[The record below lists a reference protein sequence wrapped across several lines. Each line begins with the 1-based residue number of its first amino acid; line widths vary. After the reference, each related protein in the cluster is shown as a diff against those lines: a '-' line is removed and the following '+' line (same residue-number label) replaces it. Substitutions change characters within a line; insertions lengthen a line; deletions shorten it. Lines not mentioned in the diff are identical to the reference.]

1 MVIGDLLKR
10 NVRNRPYKEAI
21 YCKACEVRLSY
32 VDFDRRVNSLCS
44 MLIQGGLQKGDRI
57 AVVSSNCHLH
67 PELLFASAKG
77 GWILVEIDHRLKTKE
92 IEYIINDSEPRVLFV
107 GEGLGDVVLPVS
119 RVFQKLKIVGFP
131 IDYEKEIA
139 SSPTKEPVA
148 EVEEKD
154 IITIMYTSGTT
165 GQPKG
170 VVYTHKN
177 LFAAVT
183 NMALTLTV
191 SENDR
196 ALHTS
201 PFSHI
206 APIWPF
212 LLHCYYGGSNVIIN
226 NLDPDYI
233 LETIQ
238 IEKIT
243 TWNTVPALITRI
255 VDVKEKERFDI
266 SSLKWVSYG
275 ASPISLPIL
284 KKALK
289 YFGFILNQVYGAT
302 ETYVD
307 TLLQAHDHVLEGSEE
322 TVKRLTSCGLEM
334 INTETIVINKD
345 GLRVKP
351 GEVGEVITRGD
362 HVSPGYWRK
371 DEESRQSMKSGWF
384 FTGDLATVDE
394 NGFIYITGRR
404 KEMIVSGGE
413 NVSPKEV
420 ENVLCS
426 HESVKEA
433 AVAGLPHVRWGEAV
447 TAFVI
452 LHEGQT
458 VSEVELLDF
467 CRKRLA
473 GYKCPKAVVFLKG
486 FPLTTSGKV
495 LKRKLAEDHSGKVY
509 PA

>member
-1 MVIGDLLKR
+1 MLLQ
-10 NVRNRPYKEAI
+10 A
-21 YCKACEVRLSY
+21 
-32 VDFDRRVNSLCS
+32 
-44 MLIQGGLQKGDRI
+44 GLRKGDRI
-57 AVVSSNCHLH
+57 GVVSSNCHLH
-67 PELLFASAKG
+67 PELLMASAKG

-92 IEYIINDSEPRVLFV
+92 IEYIIDDSEPRVLFV
-107 GEGLGDVVLPVS
+107 GKGLADVMLPVC
-119 RVFQKLKIVGFP
+119 RVFQKLKIVSFP
-131 IDYEKEIA
+131 NDYEKEIA
-139 SSPTKEPVA
+139 SYPTKEPVA

-183 NMALTLTV
+183 NMALMLTV
-191 SENDR
+191 SEYDR
-196 ALHTS
+196 TLHTS

-226 NLDPDYI
+226 NLDPNYI

-238 IEKIT
+238 NEKIT
-243 TWNTVPALITRI
+243 TWNTVPTLISRI
-255 VDVKEKERFDI
+255 VDAKEKERFNI
-266 SSLKWVSYG
+266 SSLKWICYG
-275 ASPISLPIL
+275 ASSIPLPIL

-289 YFGFILNQVYGAT
+289 YFGFILNQIYGTT
-302 ETYVD
+302 ETYLN
-307 TLLQAHDHVLEGSEE
+307 TFLRARDHVLEGSEE
-322 TVKRLTSCGLEM
+322 AVKRLSSCGLEI

-345 GLRVKP
+345 GMRVKP

-371 DEESRQSMKSGWF
+371 EEETRQSMKNGWF

-404 KEMIVSGGE
+404 KEMIISGGE

-433 AVAGLPHVRWGEAV
+433 AVVGLPHERWGEAV

-452 LHEGQT
+452 LHEGQM
-458 VSEVELLDF
+458 VSENDLLAF

-473 GYKCPKAVVFLKG
+473 GYKCPKAVVFLKD

-495 LKRKLAEDHSGKVY
+495 LKRKLTEDYTGKVY
-509 PA
+509 PV